1 GIDADDIAGARCGE
15 GVARGIFQDIET
27 AQLVEEHPD
36 DIAEARGIDA
46 DVTGGCDT
54 VDAGAAG
61 DDGKEIEVAH
71 IESAVVPGNG
81 CRHNMS
87 FGGRDID
94 HAADSAPGGD
104 AVELAVVGFDGI
116 QVVADGDHAVPGA
129 IGFEVGRV
137 GIRYGVGLLEGA
149 EVRDLRP
156 AMVGIYTDYTVRDAG
171 DAMRTAGA
179 GQDTIEGIADEGDV
193 GDAGDQGALCRGGL
207 AGGQVIDPGRP
218 YAAGANTG
226 DARSGVAAGIRSYGR

>member
-1 GIDADDIAGARCGE
+1 
-15 GVARGIFQDIET
+15 
-27 AQLVEEHPD
+27 
-36 DIAEARGIDA
+36 
-46 DVTGGCDT
+46 
-54 VDAGAAG
+54 
-61 DDGKEIEVAH
+61 AH

-116 QVVADGDHAVPGA
+116 QVVADGDHAVPCA

-226 DARSGVAAGIRSYGR
+226 DARSGVAAGIRSYGREDICAGGGVGPAEARFGDIEIAVGAEQQAARTVEPPREYASGGDIVAGTAIAHA